1 MKASLKSLKHW
12 QVPVVGLLGLWLA
25 VSPWV
30 VGPAGSD
37 MLVAATVGLGI
48 ALVATA
54 AGMAHPTKAA
64 WGAWLTVVFGLLA
77 AVSPWLLGYADQTNA
92 VTNAVATGLVS
103 AILGFMVGLMATD
116 PDSWWNDRV
125 AH

>member
-1 MKASLKSLKHW
+1 MDKSIKSLKHW
-12 QVPVVGLLGLWLA
+12 QLPVVGVLGLWLA

-30 VGPAGSD
+30 VGPTGTDALVWGTVALGLA
-37 MLVAATVGLGI
+37 LVAA
-48 ALVATA
+48 A

-64 WGAWLTVVFGLLA
+64 WAAWVAVVIGLLA
-77 AVSPWLLGYADQTNA
+77 AVSPWLLGYAEQTSA
-92 VTNAVATGLVS
+92 ATNAVATGLVC

-116 PDSWWNDRV
+116 PDRWWNDRV